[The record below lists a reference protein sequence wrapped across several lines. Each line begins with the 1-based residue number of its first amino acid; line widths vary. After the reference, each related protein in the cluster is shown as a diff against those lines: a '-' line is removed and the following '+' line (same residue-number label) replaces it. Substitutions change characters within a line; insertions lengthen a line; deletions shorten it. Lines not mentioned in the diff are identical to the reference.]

1 MQSIKF
7 LTRIKMNV
15 KWSRWIS
22 LGVRRRDRDNYE
34 SPGISHELHAPAFYL
49 FLSKVIRMGIRRFGT
64 RANGRAADDR
74 DFLLLC

>member
-1 MQSIKF
+1 MF
-7 LTRIKMNV
+7 LTQIKMNV
-15 KWSRWIS
+15 KRSRDEFS
-22 LGVRRRDRDNYE
+22 SGMRRRDCDNYE
-34 SPGISHELHAPAFYL
+34 SPEISHELYASAFYL